1 MRGHTGS
8 LARIVGLAMLGVWLL
23 LGCDADGNEEPN
35 IVRVERTFSPEEIW
49 SGTAPGHAV
58 QGSFAECSSNSFGW
72 GPRHDYDVV
81 AWSPDGSTVYFTYGW
96 DLYGVTADGLR
107 LRLIATGAPRE
118 GGLGDRSIKP
128 AVSFAVAPN
137 GNHLVYAGCRYPPGV
152 FTGADGREGVADGFG
167 FELVRIARDGGSVKR
182 LTANGA
188 VDHYPAWSPDGRRIA
203 YVSDAKLRA
212 NALDAALADPPQAPP
227 APRFRDD
234 TAAMRAGLFTMAADG
249 TDIRPVLDDDFK
261 VLHHPPA
268 WSPDGRHLA
277 VVRYL
282 EYEQGAAS
290 IITNIGRELYVVGA
304 EGAEPRLLAA
314 NVVSG
319 PSWSP
324 DGQRLAIAQA
334 EADGVGLYVIG
345 IDGTE
350 SRRVMDIEGWEGPGW
365 RATMSPPDPAGAW
378 IDTVAWS
385 PDGTRIL
392 VRSNPEH
399 PALVVS
405 LESGETTEVG
415 FVLLPGEEVG
425 DREGPMP
432 VQAAAWSSDGTRLA
446 MTGGGSWRQEA
457 RPLVVWTAAADGT
470 DAKVLVMAGARGVPF
485 AVGAQELDVAT
496 SQAMCADGTL
506 VSDPAENAGLVRDCE
521 VLLGLRDL
529 LFGERGP
536 RSNWNPGTPMAQW
549 LGVTIA
555 GTPPRVTALEL
566 AAAGAS
572 GTLPSALGDLKALR
586 TLDLGG
592 NFFPEVPIPV
602 ELGNLAQLQI
612 LRLSSNYLGGPIP
625 PELGGLTDLETLD
638 LGQNYLTGAIPPE
651 LGQLVNLRTLDLE
664 SNELSGDIPA
674 ELGRLPNLEEV
685 GLRDNLLTGCVP
697 PALRSVQDSDLH
709 LLGLP
714 DCEPA

>member
-282 EYEQGAAS
+282 EYE
-290 IITNIGRELYVVGA
+290 REL
-304 EGAEPRLLAA
+304 
-314 NVVSG
+314 
-319 PSWSP
+319 
-324 DGQRLAIAQA
+324 
-334 EADGVGLYVIG
+334 
-345 IDGTE
+345 
-350 SRRVMDIEGWEGPGW
+350 
-365 RATMSPPDPAGAW
+365 
-378 IDTVAWS
+378 
-385 PDGTRIL
+385 
-392 VRSNPEH
+392 
-399 PALVVS
+399 
-405 LESGETTEVG
+405 
-415 FVLLPGEEVG
+415 LP
-425 DREGPMP
+425 
-432 VQAAAWSSDGTRLA
+432 
-446 MTGGGSWRQEA
+446 
-457 RPLVVWTAAADGT
+457 
-470 DAKVLVMAGARGVPF
+470 
-485 AVGAQELDVAT
+485 
-496 SQAMCADGTL
+496 
-506 VSDPAENAGLVRDCE
+506 
-521 VLLGLRDL
+521 
-529 LFGERGP
+529 
-536 RSNWNPGTPMAQW
+536 
-549 LGVTIA
+549 
-555 GTPPRVTALEL
+555 
-566 AAAGAS
+566 
-572 GTLPSALGDLKALR
+572 
-586 TLDLGG
+586 
-592 NFFPEVPIPV
+592 
-602 ELGNLAQLQI
+602 
-612 LRLSSNYLGGPIP
+612 
-625 PELGGLTDLETLD
+625 
-638 LGQNYLTGAIPPE
+638 
-651 LGQLVNLRTLDLE
+651 
-664 SNELSGDIPA
+664 
-674 ELGRLPNLEEV
+674 
-685 GLRDNLLTGCVP
+685 
-697 PALRSVQDSDLH
+697 
-709 LLGLP
+709 
-714 DCEPA
+714 